1 MANGLGDLGAP
12 EAAFPDTPDTP
23 VDRELECVAVRCESP
38 DVKTFVFRDMARD
51 APRFVAGQSML
62 LTLDVDGERVD
73 RTFSIA
79 SAPGTIAG
87 NETLE
92 LTLKRQPA
100 GHATRWLHDE
110 LKPGMRVRSRYP
122 LGVFRLDAIPEGPLA
137 LISAGSGASPLMSML
152 RTLARHAPEQDIAWF
167 HAARRVEDILFADE
181 IATLQARMPE
191 LQATVTLSLPGP
203 GWFGLRGRV
212 SRRLIAAAMPDFFTR
227 EVYCCGPASFMDDV
241 RRIHAADG
249 ARHARFHVEHFG
261 AVTVSTSPADR
272 VAPEAGMHFDVT
284 LGDKQFTARVGE
296 TILMAASRQQVV
308 IPCGCASGICGTCK
322 LHKRSGVID
331 MRHQGGLST
340 QDEAK
345 GFILACSSRPLSDL
359 ALDFQPIPADH
370 AK

>member
-1 MANGLGDLGAP
+1 MANSLGDID
-12 EAAFPDTPDTP
+12 AFEVPFPGTPDAP
-23 VDRELECVAVRCESP
+23 VDRVLECIDVRCESP
-38 DVKTFVFRDMARD
+38 DVKTFVFRDTELNG
-51 APRFVAGQSML
+51 PRFVAGQAML
-62 LTLDVDGERVD
+62 LTLDMEGERVD

-79 SAPGTIAG
+79 SAPGAIA
-87 NETLE
+87 NNHTLE

-100 GHATRWLHDE
+100 GRVTRWLHDE

-122 LGVFRLDAIPEGPLA
+122 LGVFRLDAMPQGPIA
-137 LISAGSGASPLMSML
+137 LVSAGSGASPLMSML
-152 RTLARHAPEQDIAWF
+152 RTLAHHAPGQDIAWF
-167 HAARRVEDILFADE
+167 HAARRAEDILFADE
-181 IATLQARMPE
+181 LATLQTRMPK
-191 LQATVTLSLPGP
+191 LQATITLSQPGP

-227 EVYCCGPASFMDDV
+227 EVYCCGPTSFMDDV

-261 AVTVSTSPADR
+261 AAAVPTSPADSTALGADTR
-272 VAPEAGMHFDVT
+272 FNIT
-284 LGDKQFTARVGE
+284 LGEKHFTARVGE
-296 TILMAASRQQVV
+296 TILMAASRQHVV

-331 MRHQGGLST
+331 MRHQGGLAP

-359 ALDFQPIPADH
+359 VLDF
-370 AK
+370 

>member
-1 MANGLGDLGAP
+1 MANGLGDIDALKAP
-12 EAAFPDTPDTP
+12 FPDTPDAP
-23 VDRELECVAVRCESP
+23 VDRVLECVAVRCESP
-38 DVKTFVFRDMARD
+38 DAKTFVFRDTTRD

-62 LTLDVDGERVD
+62 LTLDIDGERMD

-79 SAPGTIAG
+79 SAPGPVAD

-92 LTLKRQPA
+92 VTLKRQPT
-100 GHATRWLHDE
+100 GRATRWLHDE

-122 LGVFRLDAIPEGPLA
+122 LGVFRLDAMPQGPLA
-137 LISAGSGASPLMSML
+137 LVSAGSGASPLMSML
-152 RTLARHAPEQDIAWF
+152 RTLARHAPEQNIAWF

-181 IATLQARMPE
+181 ITTLQARMPK
-191 LQATVTLSLPGP
+191 LQAAVTLSLPGP

-212 SRRLIAAAMPDFFTR
+212 SRRLIAAAIPDFFTR
-227 EVYCCGPASFMDDV
+227 EVYCCGPTSFMDDV

-261 AVTVSTSPADR
+261 AAAAVSTSPADSAVLDTDTR
-272 VAPEAGMHFDVT
+272 FNIT
-284 LGDKQFTARVGE
+284 LGDKHFTARVGE

-359 ALDFQPIPADH
+359 VLDF
-370 AK
+370 

>member
-1 MANGLGDLGAP
+1 MANGLGDIDALGEP
-12 EAAFPDTPDTP
+12 FPDTPDAP
-23 VDRELECVAVRCESP
+23 VDRVLECVDVRCESP
-38 DVKTFVFRDMARD
+38 DVKTFVFRDTTLD
-51 APRFVAGQSML
+51 APRFVAGQAML
-62 LTLDVDGERVD
+62 LTLDIDGERVD

-79 SAPGTIAG
+79 SAAG
-87 NETLE
+87 AVDNNNTLE

-100 GHATRWLHDE
+100 GRVTRWLHDE

-122 LGVFRLDAIPEGPLA
+122 LGVFRLDTMPQGPIA
-137 LISAGSGASPLMSML
+137 LVSAGSGASPLMSML
-152 RTLARHAPEQDIAWF
+152 RTLARHAPGQDIAWF

-181 IATLQARMPE
+181 IATLQTRMPK
-191 LQATVTLSLPGP
+191 LQATITLSQPGP

-212 SRRLIAAAMPDFFTR
+212 SRRLIAAAIPDFFTR
-227 EVYCCGPASFMDDV
+227 EVYCCGPTSFMDDI

-261 AVTVSTSPADR
+261 AAAVSTSPADSAVLDTDTR
-272 VAPEAGMHFDVT
+272 FNIT
-284 LGDKQFTARVGE
+284 LGDKHFTARVGE

-322 LHKRSGVID
+322 LHRHSGVID

-345 GFILACSSRPLSDL
+345 GLVLACSSRPLSDL
-359 ALDFQPIPADH
+359 VLSF
-370 AK
+370 

>member
-1 MANGLGDLGAP
+1 MANGLGDIDALEVP
-12 EAAFPDTPDTP
+12 FPDTPDAP
-23 VDRELECVAVRCESP
+23 EDRVLECIDVRCESP
-38 DVKTFVFRDMARD
+38 DVKTFVFRDTELHG
-51 APRFVAGQSML
+51 PRFVAGQAML
-62 LTLDVDGERVD
+62 LTLDMEGERVD

-79 SAPGTIAG
+79 SAPGAIAD
-87 NETLE
+87 NNTLE

-100 GHATRWLHDE
+100 GRVTHWLHDE

-122 LGVFRLDAIPEGPLA
+122 LGVFRLDAMPQGPIA
-137 LISAGSGASPLMSML
+137 LVSAGSGVSPLMSML
-152 RTLARHAPEQDIAWF
+152 RTLARHAPGQDIAWF

-181 IATLQARMPE
+181 IATLQTRMPK
-191 LQATVTLSLPGP
+191 LQAAITLSQPGP

-212 SRRLIAAAMPDFFTR
+212 SRRLIGAAMPDFFTR
-227 EVYCCGPASFMDDV
+227 EVYCCGPTSFMDDV

-261 AVTVSTSPADR
+261 AVTAAVSTSLADSADLDTDTR
-272 VAPEAGMHFDVT
+272 FNIT
-284 LGDKQFTARVGE
+284 LGDKHFTARVGE

-331 MRHQGGLST
+331 MRHQGGLSP

-359 ALDFQPIPADH
+359 ALDF
-370 AK
+370 

>member
-1 MANGLGDLGAP
+1 MANGLGDIDALGEP
-12 EAAFPDTPDTP
+12 FPDTPDAP
-23 VDRELECVAVRCESP
+23 VDRVLECVDVRCESP
-38 DVKTFVFRDMARD
+38 DVKTFVFRDTTLD
-51 APRFVAGQSML
+51 APRFVAGQAML
-62 LTLDVDGERVD
+62 LTLDIDGERVD

-79 SAPGTIAG
+79 SAAG
-87 NETLE
+87 AVANNNTLE

-100 GHATRWLHDE
+100 GRVTRWLHDE

-122 LGVFRLDAIPEGPLA
+122 LGVFRLDTMPQGPIA
-137 LISAGSGASPLMSML
+137 LVSAGSGASPLMSML
-152 RTLARHAPEQDIAWF
+152 RTLARHAPGQDIAWF

-181 IATLQARMPE
+181 IATLQARMPK
-191 LQATVTLSLPGP
+191 LQATITLSQPGP

-212 SRRLIAAAMPDFFTR
+212 SRRLIAAAIPDFFTR
-227 EVYCCGPASFMDDV
+227 EVYCCGPTSFMDDI

-261 AVTVSTSPADR
+261 AAAVSTSPADSAVLDTDTR
-272 VAPEAGMHFDVT
+272 FNIT
-284 LGDKQFTARVGE
+284 LGDKHFTARVGE

-322 LHKRSGVID
+322 LHRHSGVID

-345 GFILACSSRPLSDL
+345 GLVLACSSRPLSDL
-359 ALDFQPIPADH
+359 VLSF
-370 AK
+370 